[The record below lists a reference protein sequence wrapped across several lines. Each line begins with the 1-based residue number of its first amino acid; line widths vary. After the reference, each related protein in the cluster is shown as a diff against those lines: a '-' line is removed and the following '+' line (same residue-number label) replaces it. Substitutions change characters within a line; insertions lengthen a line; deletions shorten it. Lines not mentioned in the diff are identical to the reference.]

1 MTRFV
6 LPVITCALVV
16 ASGRPASA
24 QTPTSLSS
32 RTNAIVASFN
42 KSKHV
47 VKEKRGV
54 RLEKHK
60 EVRSEAVVRSD
71 RSTYSGN
78 YLVPDLGFTLNLRV
92 TPDGRVNGSG
102 EEPLSDDDSR
112 ISRRFTV
119 SGKVDGAL
127 LTGTKAYANGNE
139 ERLEGVFINR
149 TSFESPTDRGSTVF
163 GLGVTSS
170 PRQINGNTIDRLFYE
185 RQR

>member
-1 MTRFV
+1 MTRYI
-6 LPVITCALVV
+6 LPVITCAL
-16 ASGRPASA
+16 ALSSARPTGA
-24 QTPTSLSS
+24 QTAASVSS

-54 RLEKHK
+54 RLEKYK
-60 EVRSEAVVRSD
+60 EVRSEAVIRSD
-71 RSTYSGN
+71 RSNYSGN
-78 YLVPDLGFTLNLRV
+78 YHVPDLGFTLSVRV
-92 TPDGRVNGSG
+92 TPDGRVDGSG

-127 LTGTKAYANGNE
+127 LTATKTYANGGR

-149 TSFESPTDRGSTVF
+149 TSFESPSDKGFTVF
-163 GLGVTSS
+163 GIGVTQI
-170 PRQINGNTIDRLFYE
+170 PREISGNTVDKLFYE